1 MTPTD
6 IQRLIEEGIPG
17 SRAQVRGEDGVH
29 FEASVVSPAFRGLN
43 ALQRHR
49 LVYQSLGRSMES
61 AIHAL
66 SIETLTPEEQD
77 TRLLSGRGGVE

>member
-17 SRAQVRGEDGVH
+17 SRARVRGEDGVH

-43 ALQRHR
+43 ALERHR

-66 SIETLTPEEQD
+66 SIKTLTPEERDALMQGD
-77 TRLLSGRGGVE
+77 DAQ

>member
-6 IQRLIEEGIPG
+6 IQRLIEDGIPG
-17 SRAQVRGEDGVH
+17 SRAEVRGEDGVH

-49 LVYQSLGRSMES
+49 LVYRSLGRSMES

-66 SIETLTPEEQD
+66 SIATLTPEEQEA
-77 TRLLSGRGGVE
+77 RWLVEGGGAE

>member
-1 MTPTD
+1 MTRTD
-6 IQRLIEEGIPG
+6 IQRLIEDGIPG

-61 AIHAL
+61 AIQAL

-77 TRLLSGRGGVE
+77 ARLRVRGGGVE

>member
-6 IQRLIEEGIPG
+6 IQRLIEDGIPG
-17 SRAQVRGEDGVH
+17 SRAEVRGEDGVH

-43 ALQRHR
+43 PLQRHR

-66 SIETLTPEEQD
+66 SIATLTPEEQEA
-77 TRLLSGRGGVE
+77 RWLVRGGGAE